1 MIPIGTSDP
10 STTGGRTSSQH
21 DGTLLALSS
30 IACIAEASLCSHVHA
45 RTDAN
50 DSLSINSINQT
61 ASDDSSDECLHDV
74 PPNLVG
80 DQGSDVGALQR
91 CHSEVIQRTRSAWST
106 RWSQHCEGIDSEVFK
121 PTLSSDAVK
130 IHKKISEGGSSEVFR
145 GRLRWQRC
153 DKQGTTQV
161 CQGAKVRKY
170 RVAIKVLHQNRKGK
184 ALKQAADDL
193 KAEAAILSLFEN
205 ANIIKCY
212 GTCHVDRGGAGQA
225 GSAAPAPSLVL
236 ECMHSSLEEYL
247 CTAYPTWLV
256 SSGSCSREHL
266 LLLMVHLLEAV
277 AAIADRSLI
286 HRDIKPANCLL
297 SADYRM
303 MKIADFGLCR
313 PARAC
318 HPFLRAPSHERTGC
332 GTARPPSPECLSLT
346 GELGSYRYMAPE
358 IFMNQVRLRMNMRLL
373 IYPLTNLCMFLRLK
387 ALETHVNTTHRWA
400 ATGARQTSFRR
411 PW

>member
-1 MIPIGTSDP
+1 MFGNERLKGILIEFVVSLTPEDRAASSTCAMGRLDMIPIGASDP
-10 STTGGRTSSQH
+10 STPGGRTSSQH
-21 DGTLLALSS
+21 NGTLLAHSR

-45 RTDAN
+45 RTDAI
-50 DSLSINSINQT
+50 DGLSTHQT
-61 ASDDSSDECLHDV
+61 ASDDSSDECLHDL
-74 PPNLVG
+74 PPNLVDG
-80 DQGSDVGALQR
+80 QGSEVGALQR
-91 CHSEVIQRTRSAWST
+91 CHSEVLQRTRSVTAARHPQPDDGAWST
-106 RWSQHCEGIDSEVFK
+106 RWNKHCEGIDSEVFK
-121 PTLSSDAVK
+121 PTLSSEEVK

-145 GRLRWQRC
+145 GRLRRQ
-153 DKQGTTQV
+153 QGT
-161 CQGAKVRKY
+161 GHVRKY
-170 RVAIKVLHQNRKGK
+170 RVAIKVLHQNLNGQ

-193 KAEAAILSLFEN
+193 KAEAAILSSFEN

-225 GSAAPAPSLVL
+225 GSAVPAPSLVL
-236 ECMHSSLEEYL
+236 ECMRCSLEEYL

-303 MKIADFGLCR
+303 LKIADFGFCR
-313 PARAC
+313 LAHASP
-318 HPFLRAPSHERTGC
+318 PFLRAPSHERTAC
-332 GTARPPSPECLSLT
+332 DAAPSPDCLSLT

-358 IFMNQVRLRMNMRLL
+358 IFMNQVRLGMNM
-373 IYPLTNLCMFLRLK
+373 
-387 ALETHVNTTHRWA
+387 
-400 ATGARQTSFRR
+400 
-411 PW
+411 